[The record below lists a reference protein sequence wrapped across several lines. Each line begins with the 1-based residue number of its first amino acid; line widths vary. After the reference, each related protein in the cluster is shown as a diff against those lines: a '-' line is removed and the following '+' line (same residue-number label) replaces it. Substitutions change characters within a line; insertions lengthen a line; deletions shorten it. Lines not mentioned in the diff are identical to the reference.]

1 MRRQQA
7 VEFFK
12 QITGDLGLDS
22 YIALNVIKREK
33 VVKEL
38 LDRPCAPVGVEYAA
52 LIGLVKTYN
61 IDKID
66 LRGR

>member
-12 QITGDLGLDS
+12 QITDDLGLDS
-22 YIALNVIKREK
+22 YVALNVIRREK

-52 LIGLVKTYN
+52 LIGLVKKFD
-61 IDKID
+61 IIKVD
-66 LRGR
+66 LK